1 MRVNFQGSIDSAA
14 NSISNALVRFKH
26 LQAQQKIAE
35 NTGTTADAK
44 NEEKA
49 EQTAVESLPEQPA
62 PTPTPE
68 QPQQSA
74 LEKAGFQIYGGDGL
88 GKRQWN
94 PVQVEQEA
102 LQRLHERTNMVSNIA
117 PKPPTINP
125 ARRGAYDDTYVYKV
139 NGGYRRGKKSNLMPS
154 PPTTVTVREEDK

>member
-1 MRVNFQGSIDSAA
+1 MARSNISGAVTSIAHNLA
-14 NSISNALVRFKH
+14 MLKH
-26 LQAQQKIAE
+26 VQAQKEIAE
-35 NTGTTADAK
+35 NGEKDAP
-44 NEEKA
+44 A
-49 EQTAVESLPEQPA
+49 PQIMPQQPTPEQPAPA

-68 QPQQSA
+68 QPDQSA
-74 LEKAGFQIYGGDGL
+74 LEKAGFQIYSGEGL

-125 ARRGAYDDTYVYKV
+125 TRQKDWNDTYVYKV
-139 NGGYRRGKKSNLMPS
+139 NGGYRRGKKSNLIPS

>member
-1 MRVNFQGSIDSAA
+1 MARSNISGAVTSIAHNLA
-14 NSISNALVRFKH
+14 MLKH
-26 LQAQQKIAE
+26 VQAQKEIAE
-35 NTGTTADAK
+35 NGEKDAP
-44 NEEKA
+44 A
-49 EQTAVESLPEQPA
+49 PQIMPQQPIPEQPA
-62 PTPTPE
+62 PVPTPEQPAPAPE

-74 LEKAGFQIYGGDGL
+74 LEKAGFQIYSGEGL

-117 PKPPTINP
+117 PKPPTLNP
-125 ARRGAYDDTYVYKV
+125 ARRGAYDDTFMYKV
-139 NGGYRRGKKSNLMPS
+139 NGGWRRRKKSEVIPS

>member
-1 MRVNFQGSIDSAA
+1 MARSNISGAVTSIAHNLA
-14 NSISNALVRFKH
+14 MLKH
-26 LQAQQKIAE
+26 VQAQKEIAE
-35 NTGTTADAK
+35 NGEKDAP
-44 NEEKA
+44 A
-49 EQTAVESLPEQPA
+49 PQIMPQQPIPEQPA
-62 PTPTPE
+62 PTPE

-74 LEKAGFQIYGGDGL
+74 LEKAGFQIYSGEGL

-125 ARRGAYDDTYVYKV
+125 ARRGNYDDTFMYKV
-139 NGGYRRGKKSNLMPS
+139 NGGYRRGKKSNLIPS